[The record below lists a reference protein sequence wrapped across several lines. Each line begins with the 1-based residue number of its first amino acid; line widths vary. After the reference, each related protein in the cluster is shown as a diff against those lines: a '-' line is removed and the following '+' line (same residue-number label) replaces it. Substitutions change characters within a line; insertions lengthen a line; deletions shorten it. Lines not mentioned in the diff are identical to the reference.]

1 MDPEQVKA
9 DEMDMAHLN
18 AEGGVVMSFRLQ
30 IPNPVVGSIIG
41 KSGEIIK
48 SIRDQ
53 SGARVIIADSQP
65 GEDRDVTIKGS
76 LTAVDQAVNL
86 ILTNICQVRSSQPT
100 FDQTGAEQ
108 RDDSLSLKVLVA
120 NDQAGAI
127 IGKGGEVIKQL
138 REESGA
144 RISVGKK
151 IDFVRT
157 VSIVGNVNTVRAA
170 LAVLVRLVHAHP
182 SSARDPFLAG
192 YRAQPGYRQAGGAAA
207 NPAAA
212 AAAAGFGFAPTAG
225 NPYGNGM
232 PPQPGIMDPQTPV
245 FPETN
250 TLTLSVPHRSVG
262 AIIGKRGQII
272 NEIRAISGCRVDVAA
287 MTPDSQFRTITLT
300 GTPQS
305 IELAHVLIQK
315 YTFRAPTMFD
325 QQAGVPQ

>member
-1 MDPEQVKA
+1 MDPEQ
-9 DEMDMAHLN
+9 DMGQVDDDMGNLN
-18 AEGGVVMSFRLQ
+18 PEGGVVMSFRLQ

-65 GEDRDVTIKGS
+65 GEDRDVTIKGN

-86 ILTNICQVRSSQPT
+86 ILTHICQVPPSPT
-100 FDQTGAEQ
+100 FEMEQ
-108 RDDSLSLKVLVA
+108 PDDSLSLKVLVA

-144 RISVGKK
+144 RISIGKK

-157 VSIVGNVNTVRAA
+157 VSIIGNVNTVRAA

-182 SSARDPFLAG
+182 SSARDPFLTG
-192 YRAQPGYRQAGGAAA
+192 YRAQPQGYRQPVGGAGM
-207 NPAAA
+207 PA
-212 AAAAGFGFAPTAG
+212 GYGFAPPG

-232 PPQPGIMDPQTPV
+232 PQAGMLDPSQPQGGM

-272 NEIRAISGCRVDVAA
+272 NEIRAISGCRVDIAS

-305 IELAHVLIQK
+305 IEIAHILIQK
-315 YTFRAPTMFD
+315 YSIQPSGQPDGGF
-325 QQAGVPQ
+325 Q